1 MTTLLQRNKCNF
13 WHLQKLFMWVWV
25 QSWKK
30 QEGCG
35 DSTCGINCNHK
46 RWIIL
51 SPLYLY
57 SNHFTKSRPDNK
69 NSNFPGIRHLLFWSF
84 TRWQTP
90 PPAVAVQR
98 GGASS
103 IIRQYSESWSN
114 NCKLYNF
121 RVLQCW
127 QKCMLGNAFS
137 KFTISIKLWHSKE
150 IVLVGPFLLYC
161 VNQKFKNSIVRIIFK
176 TFKEW

>member
-46 RWIIL
+46 RWIPL
-51 SPLYLY
+51 SPLYFNY
-57 SNHFTKSRPDNK
+57 FTKSRPDNNK

-90 PPAVAVQR
+90 PPCCGCAAWRLIHHPAIFWKLEAMIVNCTIEFFNVDKNVCLVKPSP
-98 GGASS
+98 SS
-103 IIRQYSESWSN
+103 QY
-114 NCKLYNF
+114 
-121 RVLQCW
+121 
-127 QKCMLGNAFS
+127 
-137 KFTISIKLWHSKE
+137 
-150 IVLVGPFLLYC
+150 LLYYDTARRLC
-161 VNQKFKNSIVRIIFK
+161 
-176 TFKEW
+176 

>member
-51 SPLYLY
+51 SPLY

-69 NSNFPGIRHLLFWSF
+69 NSNFPWHQTSAFLELYPVTNTSPCCGCAAWRRLIHHPAIFWKLE
-84 TRWQTP
+84 
-90 PPAVAVQR
+90 A
-98 GGASS
+98 
-103 IIRQYSESWSN
+103 IIV
-114 NCKLYNF
+114 NCTI

-127 QKCMLGNAFS
+127 QKCMFGKAFS
-137 KFTISIKLWHSKE
+137 KFTISIILWHSKE
-150 IVLVGPFLLYC
+150 IVLVGPFL
-161 VNQKFKNSIVRIIFK
+161 IILCK
-176 TFKEW
+176 SKI

>member
-1 MTTLLQRNKCNF
+1 MEIPLVASTATIKDGLFYLLSISI
-13 WHLQKLFMWVWV
+13 L
-25 QSWKK
+25 
-30 QEGCG
+30 
-35 DSTCGINCNHK
+35 
-46 RWIIL
+46 IIL
-51 SPLYLY
+51 RSLVVII
-57 SNHFTKSRPDNK
+57 KIQI
-69 NSNFPGIRHLLFWSF
+69 FPGIRHLLFWSF

>member
-51 SPLYLY
+51 SPLY

-69 NSNFPGIRHLLFWSF
+69 NSNFPWHQTSAFLELYPVTNTSPLLWLCSVAAPHPSSGNILKAGAIIVNC
-84 TRWQTP
+84 TREFINVDKNVCLVKPSPT
-90 PPAVAVQR
+90 
-98 GGASS
+98 SS
-103 IIRQYSESWSN
+103 QY
-114 NCKLYNF
+114 
-121 RVLQCW
+121 
-127 QKCMLGNAFS
+127 
-137 KFTISIKLWHSKE
+137 
-150 IVLVGPFLLYC
+150 LLYYDTARRLC
-161 VNQKFKNSIVRIIFK
+161 SYYIV
-176 TFKEW
+176 